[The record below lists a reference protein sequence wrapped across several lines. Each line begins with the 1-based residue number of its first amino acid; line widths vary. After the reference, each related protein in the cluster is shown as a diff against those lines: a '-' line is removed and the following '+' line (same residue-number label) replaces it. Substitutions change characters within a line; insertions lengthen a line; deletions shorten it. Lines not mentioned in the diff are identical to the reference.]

1 MTCGISHRFQ
11 WLFHS
16 TGQVAHTLLT
26 RPPLRWE
33 EILPKLSFISSSF
46 DLHVLSTPPAFI
58 LSQDQTLIL
67 KCLSPASF
75 CYLANYSGFSKPANL
90 SLAFVSVC
98 LNWLWVV
105 CYSYPLFSFQG
116 STLRCRSENYLIRYF
131 LSRQVLFQ
139 VPFVFISLLSFQQL
153 LYLIRRFSVGQ
164 VLFQVLSFPLP
175 LLFQQRMIY

>member
-16 TGQVAHTLLT
+16 IGQVAHTLLT
-26 RPPLRWE
+26 RPPLSWE
-33 EILPKLSFISSSF
+33 EILPKLSFNPSSF

-116 STLRCRSENYLIRYF
+116 STAFSAAKII
-131 LSRQVLFQ
+131 LSNL
-139 VPFVFISLLSFQQL
+139 
-153 LYLIRRFSVGQ
+153 RFSVKYF
-164 VLFQVLSFPLP
+164 LKYFFSSFWT
-175 LLFQQRMIY
+175 